1 LFSRFCEDRYGGVAL
16 LTEEINSVTSGLL
29 AGQHRG
35 VLRTEALGMRLEQC
49 KRTNSDEKWQQ
60 VTLLSIAHV
69 AVMSLMDEA
78 AGL

>member
-1 LFSRFCEDRYGGVAL
+1 
-16 LTEEINSVTSGLL
+16 
-29 AGQHRG
+29 
-35 VLRTEALGMRLEQC
+35 MRLEQC

-60 VTLLSIAHV
+60 VTLLFIAHV